1 MKSKVVLA
9 PPGAFQPADMYCRK
23 CWRRVQ
29 HLANEFWTR
38 WRKEFLLSL
47 QQRQKWSRPR
57 RDLIVGD
64 VVIVK
69 DESLPR
75 SAWQLARVSV
85 VYPSSDGHVRKVQVA
100 LADSFLDNKGK
111 RIRTV
116 RYLERPVQKLV
127 LLLPASKK
135 DWDRGNSQPRS
146 LPRKEL
152 NYVKEFIEH

>member
-1 MKSKVVLA
+1 M
-9 PPGAFQPADMYCRK
+9 
-23 CWRRVQ
+23 
-29 HLANEFWTR
+29 ANEFWTR

-64 VVIVK
+64 VLIVK

-75 SAWQLARVSV
+75 SAWQLATVSV

-116 RYLERPVQKLV
+116 QYLERPVQKLV
-127 LLLPASKK
+127 LLLPVSKK
-135 DWDRGNSQPRS
+135 D
-146 LPRKEL
+146 
-152 NYVKEFIEH
+152 